1 MTYTYTSP
9 KKVTITATLEQ
20 NKMSVTTQNKNEE
33 SIVDIYQYTDILE
46 INLSF
51 VSRNHYATKID
62 FRNSE
67 PINLRNLSVLKGS
80 YDNQSDQYFDWV
92 LLLHDN
98 LKDNNLNEKIEFTQ
112 GNSNNY
118 SLLVTFGIIG
128 VLVSIVLLYF
138 KLYLNVA
145 ILLIP
150 SLGSIYM
157 AYRIGT
163 TKPYNPNEIPGNY
176 LP

>member
-9 KKVTITATLEQ
+9 KKIAITATLDQ
-20 NKMSVTTQNKNEE
+20 NKMSVTTQKKNEE
-33 SIVDIYQYTDILE
+33 LISNIYELSDIQK

-51 VSRNHYATKID
+51 VARNQFATTIYFKNND
-62 FRNSE
+62 E
-67 PINLRNLSVLKGS
+67 MQLRNLSVINGS
-80 YDNQSDQYFDWV
+80 FKNQSDQYLDWV

-112 GNSNNY
+112 GNSNQY
-118 SLLVTFGIIG
+118 SLLLTFGIIG
-128 VLVSIVLLYF
+128 VLVSIITLYF
-138 KLYLNVA
+138 KLYLNLF

-157 AYRIGT
+157 AYRIGQ